1 MGADILCLK
10 DYLQTEIVLMALF
23 IARVLEKEVNGLRQ
37 KLAETLL
44 FNVLIVAYISLVMIM
59 RKQKKRINFV
69 MNAERK
75 CFKGRDIMEMVS
87 FKVENGESEKIT
99 QDAYAHGMNKSE
111 YLRWLI
117 DKHRKED
124 DGK

>member
-1 MGADILCLK
+1 
-10 DYLQTEIVLMALF
+10 
-23 IARVLEKEVNGLRQ
+23 
-37 KLAETLL
+37 
-44 FNVLIVAYISLVMIM
+44 
-59 RKQKKRINFV
+59 

-75 CFKGRDIMEMVS
+75 CFKGSDIMEMVS

-117 DKHRKED
+117 DKQRKED
-124 DGK
+124 DGKCQK